1 MFIGQFLVANFKS
14 FCRRMWLDNCD
25 ENKTP
30 HGNPLSYEDY
40 VNRYWIWLLDQY
52 SKEVDEENASE

>member
-1 MFIGQFLVANFKS
+1 MANFKS

-52 SKEVDEENASE
+52 SKQVEEENEPTKQ